1 MDSLTYSSHFALSF
15 SSGILF
21 KNIFIRVTKLPVFKL
36 LPTEKQLF
44 HGYNNSEY
52 NVLISC
58 KFVPRNWVKL
68 LHSSWEAE
76 MMPYHTCF
84 FPAKNLSVVYN
95 FGPIHMWIHVKIL
108 KNILNRNPELCLL
121 FKEDVQL
128 KTQLMQLPE
137 FFQAFFFA
145 TYICCVF
152 FAFISSFH
160 GYNNLYEIH
169 IFINSSSPPSGILRT
184 NLMS

>member
-1 MDSLTYSSHFALSF
+1 MDGLTYSSHFALSF

-44 HGYNNSEY
+44 HGYNNEY

-58 KFVPRNWVKL
+58 KFVPKHWVKL
-68 LHSSWEAE
+68 LHSSQGAE
-76 MMPYHTCF
+76 MMPYHTSF
-84 FPAKNLSVVYN
+84 FPAKNLSVVYWSHTCVD
-95 FGPIHMWIHVKIL
+95 PL
-108 KNILNRNPELCLL
+108 KNLEKHFEQKSR
-121 FKEDVQL
+121 
-128 KTQLMQLPE
+128 TLPIIQRRRAVKDATYAVAWS
-137 FFQAFFFA
+137 FSGFFFA

-160 GYNNLYEIH
+160 GYNNLYKIH

>member
-84 FPAKNLSVVYN
+84 FPAKNLSVVYWSHTHVDPRKN
-95 FGPIHMWIHVKIL
+95 LEKHFEQKSRTLPIIQRRRAVKDATYAVAWIFSGLFVCNIHM
-108 KNILNRNPELCLL
+108 LCLL
-121 FKEDVQL
+121 CIHF
-128 KTQLMQLPE
+128 
-137 FFQAFFFA
+137 
-145 TYICCVF
+145 
-152 FAFISSFH
+152 FISW
-160 GYNNLYEIH
+160 LQ
-169 IFINSSSPPSGILRT
+169 
-184 NLMS
+184 